1 MNKKGLG
8 KGLGAIFGDAA
19 DPVNTAVEPVRSD
32 EEKKELLLKD
42 IVPNPHQPRQV
53 FDAAKLAE
61 LVESIKLHGVIQPLV
76 VRKHGRKYEID
87 HNSLP
92 EFYSFSNDWCIFRT
106 EPSVK
111 IAAAVRFFCN
121 KQCYT
126 RSQVYKISCIELQIC
141 MYGPKFHNL
150 CLQ

>member
-53 FDAAKLAE
+53 FDAVKLAE

-76 VRKHGRKYEID
+76 VRKHGRKYEIVAG
-87 HNSLP
+87 
-92 EFYSFSNDWCIFRT
+92 ERREIARFTRFSR
-106 EPSVK
+106 
-111 IAAAVRFFCN
+111 
-121 KQCYT
+121 
-126 RSQVYKISCIELQIC
+126 LQIR
-141 MYGPKFHNL
+141 
-150 CLQ
+150 

>member
-53 FDAAKLAE
+53 FDAVKLAE

-76 VRKHGRKYEID
+76 VRKHVPSRSSTLASACAACPL
-87 HNSLP
+87 SLP
-92 EFYSFSNDWCIFRT
+92 MPAMTHIPCGSI
-106 EPSVK
+106 K
-111 IAAAVRFFCN
+111 I
-121 KQCYT
+121 
-126 RSQVYKISCIELQIC
+126 
-141 MYGPKFHNL
+141 
-150 CLQ
+150 